1 MALPAHL
8 IITVLD
14 YVMTDIKLPTAYNF
28 VNLTGKQF
36 NRWAVLGY
44 AGVVS
49 NGKSTWLCK
58 CNCGTERVVIGDLLK
73 QGRSKSC
80 GCLSREISKKEST
93 THGMYGTTE
102 YVIWAQMNSRC
113 SNPKATGFK
122 YYGGR
127 GVTVCNEW
135 KMSFEAF
142 LRDMG
147 KRPSAEL
154 TLDRINNNLG
164 YSKDN
169 CRWATRQ
176 QQAKNKNKYKSLVE
190 IL

>member
-1 MALPAHL
+1 MATPELPKY
-8 IITVLD
+8 TR
-14 YVMTDIKLPTAYNF
+14 F
-28 VNLTGKQF
+28 VNLAGLRF
-36 NRWAVLGY
+36 NRWTVIAY
-44 AGVVS
+44 AGVKS

-58 CNCGTERVVIGDLLK
+58 CDCGTKKIVIGDLFK

-80 GCLSREISKKEST
+80 GCLSSEIAKKNST

-102 YVIWAQMNSRC
+102 YRIWTQMNSRC
-113 SNPKATGFK
+113 SNSKATGFK

-127 GVTVCNEW
+127 GITVCDEW
-135 KMSFEAF
+135 EASFEAF

-147 KRPSAEL
+147 KRPSTSL
-154 TLDRINNNLG
+154 TLDRINNNRG

-176 QQAKNKNKYKSLVE
+176 QQAKNRNKYNSLIQIV
-190 IL
+190 